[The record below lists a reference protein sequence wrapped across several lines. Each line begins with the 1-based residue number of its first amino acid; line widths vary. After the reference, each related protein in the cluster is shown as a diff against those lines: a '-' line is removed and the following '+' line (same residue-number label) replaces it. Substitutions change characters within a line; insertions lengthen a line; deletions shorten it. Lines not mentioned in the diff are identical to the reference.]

1 MDIQE
6 ISERIHTLEKELA
19 KLYELKLSMKPH
31 VIETG
36 LKFVWDP
43 SKPDQITVNDGTKD
57 VNLCSFTELV
67 KYIESFDEDP
77 FREFTNVLNGLMK

>member
-6 ISERIHTLEKELA
+6 INERIHTLEKELV
-19 KLYELKLSMKPH
+19 KLHGLKMNMQPH
-31 VIETG
+31 IIETG

-43 SKPDQITVNDGTKD
+43 SKPNQITVNDGTKNVD
-57 VNLCSFTELV
+57 LCSFADLV

-77 FREFTNVLNGLMK
+77 FDDFVNGLLK